1 MNPPAPPEVCAVKM
15 TLRIA
20 DAQARYARKRW
31 YAWREEYA
39 TRPDTVSMTA
49 IGSLTTAMW
58 TAEAALAAAATEWR
72 NVLAERAAAMPVAE
86 RWNLAALEKW
96 AQAQVETL

>member
-1 MNPPAPPEVCAVKM
+1 MKPPAPPEVCAVKM
-15 TLRIA
+15 TLRTA

-39 TRPDTVSMTA
+39 TRPDTISMVA

-58 TAEAALAAAATEWR
+58 AAEATLAVAAAEWREVLAAREA
-72 NVLAERAAAMPVAE
+72 LPVAE
-86 RWNLAALEKW
+86 RWNLAELEKW
-96 AQAQVETL
+96 AQAQGDQP

>member
-1 MNPPAPPEVCAVKM
+1 MKAPAPPEVCAVKM
-15 TLRIA
+15 ALRTA

-31 YAWREEYA
+31 YAGREEYA
-39 TRPDTVSMTA
+39 TRPNTISMVA

-58 TAEAALAAAATEWR
+58 TAETTLAAAATEWR
-72 NVLAERAAAMPVAE
+72 EVLATREALPVAE

-96 AQAQVETL
+96 AQAQGDT